1 MNKIRKDKEKLVTKL
16 YKQGKSSREICQ
28 EGHISFREL
37 GRIIRKLNGDKE
49 SKVASNQSKA
59 YRMFAVG
66 KPPITVAILLGLGS
80 EEVKQYYYEFL
91 SLTNMGNIVEILK
104 DHGHYL
110 PFLSEVVKK
119 MKSHDFDESEVES
132 LIDNMGD
139 SKVFLN
145 IRKRIQ
151 YEVNMLTIK
160 RDDLLY
166 FGGRSE

>member
-1 MNKIRKDKEKLVTKL
+1 MNNIRKDKEKLIIKL

-28 EGHISFREL
+28 EVHISFREL
-37 GRIIRKLNGDKE
+37 GRIISKLNGDKE
-49 SKVASNQSKA
+49 AKVVSNQSKA
-59 YRMFAVG
+59 YSMFVAG

-91 SLTNMGNIVEILK
+91 SLTHMGNIVKILK

-119 MKSHDFDESEVES
+119 MKRHEFDESDVEFM
-132 LIDNMGD
+132 IDNMGD

-145 IRKRIQ
+145 VRNRIQ
-151 YEVNMLTIK
+151 HEVNMLTIK

-166 FGGRSE
+166 FGRYE